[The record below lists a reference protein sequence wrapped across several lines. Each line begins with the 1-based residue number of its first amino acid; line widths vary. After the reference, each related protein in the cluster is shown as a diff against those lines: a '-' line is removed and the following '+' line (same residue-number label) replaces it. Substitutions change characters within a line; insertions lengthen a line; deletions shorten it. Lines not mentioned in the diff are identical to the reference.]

1 MVQVVDEIAKKHRFA
16 LLAEAEHDVD
26 LGARLVGHDG
36 AQELD
41 VAGGYFHVDHEVGA
55 RQREE
60 QADAP
65 GVEQD
70 GVDVELAV
78 GVVQHRDGKGVFVRP
93 VDGLADDVGGLVAI
107 EGRGQHLD
115 LEIDL
120 APRHAVQETVNR
132 LVDGIHIAIEV
143 GKGAMPVEIA
153 DDLADCATQ
162 AVFLGVIAA
171 VGLGVVAL
179 DVFGRDGWT
188 DEDEIVVKVI
198 AVQDLG
204 GYRIEEGLGQFRLLV
219 VEQQADIE
227 QLDLLPGR
235 IVDGGGVE
243 LVAQALDTL
252 VHAVVVE
259 ADAFLHRLVHAQ
271 PVGLLETALGFAAGL
286 AEQGVVLVEALDHG
300 QGDLVRVGAVK
311 ADGYFHGRERQGSA
325 RNSST
330 GE

>member
-1 MVQVVDEIAKKHRFA
+1 
-16 LLAEAEHDVD
+16 
-26 LGARLVGHDG
+26 
-36 AQELD
+36 
-41 VAGGYFHVDHEVGA
+41 
-55 RQREE
+55 
-60 QADAP
+60 
-65 GVEQD
+65 
-70 GVDVELAV
+70 
-78 GVVQHRDGKGVFVRP
+78 
-93 VDGLADDVGGLVAI
+93 
-107 EGRGQHLD
+107 
-115 LEIDL
+115 
-120 APRHAVQETVNR
+120 
-132 LVDGIHIAIEV
+132 
-143 GKGAMPVEIA
+143 MPVEIA

-243 LVAQALDTL
+243 LVAQALDAL

-259 ADAFLHRLVHAQ
+259 ADALLDGLVHAQ

-325 RNSST
+325 RNSNT